1 MEKNAIIARL
11 EVIENDL
18 FLLDMVDRWT
28 YWDKQKYN
36 ELTAEKA
43 KLKKELEG

>member
-11 EVIENDL
+11 EAIEKEL

-36 ELTAEKA
+36 ELTTEKA